1 MKRYYL
7 ILSILFFAH
16 VQLSAQ
22 QDFRGTISGKVVDV
36 VTKAPI
42 AGCYIYLS
50 GYTKGI
56 TTKSDGSFRLSGIPN
71 GVYEL
76 VLSHVSFQKQVE
88 VVEMNKKNLVME
100 IRLGE
105 TTTTLETVYVT
116 NVKDLSQRRR
126 NLKKFKEFFFGE
138 NYQPGQIKIEN
149 EQDIELTKTAA
160 GIVQSTSDYMLNID
174 NDYLGYRIN
183 YYLKDFLM
191 SRPTN
196 MVLGFPKFSP
206 KETNSPAE
214 ALYWTENRQR
224 VFNGSIRHFFK
235 SLIAEQLEEEGFETY
250 LTRKDP
256 EKESEEFYKDLD
268 QQRLWLDDEK
278 LPINF
283 TIEDTQTPNIK
294 RINFGEIIEVNYA
307 KEFVKNGGFQN
318 SKIKLIED
326 YVYVFENGVIVNPSA
341 LKLFGQWSREGMY
354 QMLPSDYVSNDTLV
368 LKDNQ
373 AQVSILNNTRQ
384 LAELKPTEKVYIH
397 TQADDVYP
405 GETLWYKAYLTAG
418 PNHQPSPLSKNIYV
432 ELLYQDSIV
441 QRHILNADDGMAPGS
456 MELSALIKPGKYTLR
471 AYTRWMRNQSQ
482 EYFFQKLI
490 QVHHPESKL
499 PDTNSAGTDERKPDL
514 QFFPE
519 GGNLVVGVPQKV
531 AFKITD
537 QHGLPIETS
546 GVLNG
551 SDGNLSLN
559 FQSEHDGMGLVEFI
573 PTSQTTYTA
582 KLDGLNHEITLPFS
596 AGEGIAL
603 SVDNLIDAESVILKI
618 RSSNPLNSSP
628 LFMIAQT
635 RGRINYTLQFE
646 LENGEKTLLVP
657 KSLLGNGIV
666 HFTLFSQ
673 AGAPVA
679 ERLVFNQK
687 KDVLNINISSNQ
699 TIVGSR
705 ERTELVMKVT
715 DKDGNPISGSFSMSA
730 LHNVSDSGN
739 YKSQHIDSYLLLSSD
754 LKGYIHNLEYYFDK
768 THPDRHYHLDLVMRT
783 HGWTRFRWQ
792 NLLETIQTPYLF
804 DFEKGIEVT
813 GRLMMDGRRKGV
825 KNGTVTFIGN
835 GSDAITSVTV
845 TDKKGYFSLKGINP
859 PDNKGVLL
867 KGLSHK
873 GNKRVNFKIDSVN
886 QSALVEPTLRNR
898 ALNAR
903 NSSLPFVPTDFDT
916 YQFNSELEKA
926 NKALNEETE
935 NGPAELPQ
943 VRESIYGAPS
953 YSVKFEELTNGNKG
967 GNVFH
972 YLNGRIP
979 GLRMT
984 PEGPVIRGTSA
995 NPFASNA
1002 DSTGVNEPHNGTN
1015 PLMYLDNS
1023 RTDMSMISA
1032 IPVEAME
1039 RLEILKG
1046 PEAFVLG
1053 TGAQSGAML
1062 FFTKVGAEI
1071 PEILPNGIFRLKLN
1085 GYHIARDFYVPAYD
1099 QPMNFSPDH
1108 RKTIFWEP
1116 EIITDQNGLATISY
1130 FNTDYPG
1137 EIIVNIEGLSFN
1149 GTPGHTSYRYT
1160 VNIKE

>member
-1 MKRYYL
+1 MKKYCL
-7 ILSILFFAH
+7 ILSLLFFAH
-16 VQLSAQ
+16 IQLVAQ
-22 QDFRGTISGKVVDV
+22 QDFRGTIRGKVVDV

-42 AGCYIYLS
+42 AGCYVYLS

-56 TTKSDGSFRLSGIPN
+56 TTKSDGSFVLSGIPN

-88 VVEMNKKNLVME
+88 VVEMNQKNLVME

-138 NYQPGQIKIEN
+138 DYRPGRIKIEN

-174 NDYLGYRIN
+174 NDYLGYKIN

-206 KETNSPAE
+206 KQTDNPAE

-235 SLIAEQLEEEGFETY
+235 SLISQQLEEEGFETY

-268 QQRLWLDDEK
+268 ERKLWLDDEK

-294 RINFGEIIEVNYA
+294 KINFGEVIEVNYA
-307 KEFVKNGGFQN
+307 REFVKNGGFQN

-341 LKLFGQWSREGMY
+341 LKLFGQWSKEGMY

-373 AQVSILNNTRQ
+373 AQIGILNNTRQ
-384 LAELKPTEKVYIH
+384 LAELKPTEKVFVH
-397 TQADDVYP
+397 TQANDLYP
-405 GETLWYKAYLTAG
+405 GETLWYKVYLTAG
-418 PNHQPSPLSKNIYV
+418 ANHKPSPLSKNVYV
-432 ELLYQDSIV
+432 ELLHQDSIV
-441 QRHILNADDGMAPGS
+441 KRHILKADEGMAPGS
-456 MELSALIKPGKYTLR
+456 MELSDLLEPGRYTLR

-490 QVHHPESKL
+490 HVHHPESKL
-499 PDTNSAGTDERKPDL
+499 PEANPADSEELKPDL

-519 GGNLVVGVPQKV
+519 GGNMVAGVPQKV
-531 AFKITD
+531 AFKITN
-537 QHGLPIETS
+537 QHGLPIKAS
-546 GVLNG
+546 GTLSG
-551 SDGNLSLN
+551 SNGNLNLQ
-559 FQSEHDGMGLVEFI
+559 FQSEHNGMGLVEFI
-573 PTSQTTYTA
+573 PTPRTTYTA
-582 KLDGLNHEITLPFS
+582 KLAGSNDDITLPFM
-596 AGEGIAL
+596 AEEGLAL
-603 SVDNLIDAESVILKI
+603 SVDNLVNTESVVLKI
-618 RSSNPLNSSP
+618 RSSNPQGSTP

-635 RGRINYTLQFE
+635 RGRVNYTLQFE

-673 AGAPVA
+673 TGVPIA
-679 ERLVFNQK
+679 ERLTFNEE

-699 TIVGSR
+699 TVVSSR
-705 ERTELVMKVT
+705 DRTELVMKVT
-715 DKDGNPISGSFSMSA
+715 DNEGNPVSGSFSLSA
-730 LHNVSDSGN
+730 LHDVGDSGI

-754 LKGYIHNLEYYFDK
+754 LKGYIHDPEYYFDK
-768 THPDRHYHLDLVMRT
+768 ANPNRHYYLDLVMRT

-792 NLLETIQTPYLF
+792 NLYETIQTPYLF

-835 GSDAITSVTV
+835 GSDALTSITS

-867 KGLSHK
+867 KGMSPK
-873 GNKRVNFKIDSVN
+873 GNKRVNFRIDSVN
-886 QSALVEPTLRNR
+886 QSAPVEPTLKNR
-898 ALNAR
+898 AQNAQ
-903 NSSLPFVPTDFDT
+903 NNSLPFIPADFDT
-916 YQFNSELEKA
+916 YQFNAQLEKT
-926 NKALNEETE
+926 NKALNEEEE
-935 NGPAELPQ
+935 NEPDKLPK

-953 YSVKFEELTNGNKG
+953 YSVKFEDLTNGNKG
-967 GNVFH
+967 GNAFH

-984 PEGPVIRGTSA
+984 PDGPIIRGTTA
-995 NPFASNA
+995 NPFAGPA
-1002 DSTGVNEPHNGTN
+1002 DSTTIAEPHNGTQ
-1015 PLMYLDNS
+1015 PLIYLDNS
-1023 RTDMSMISA
+1023 RTDMGMISA
-1032 IPVEAME
+1032 IPVEALE

-1062 FFTKVGAEI
+1062 FFTKIGADI
-1071 PEILPNGIFRLKLN
+1071 PEVLPNGIFRLKLN
-1085 GYHIARDFYVPAYD
+1085 GYHVARDFYVPAYD
-1099 QPMNFSPDH
+1099 QPMNFVPDH

-1116 EIITDQNGLATISY
+1116 EIITDQNGLATIAW

-1137 EIIVNIEGLSFN
+1137 EVIVNIEGLSFS
-1149 GTPGHTSYRYT
+1149 GTPGHTSYRYQ